1 MTLDRL
7 MAMTCAWFKIK
18 NTFCV
23 QVKLL
28 LDTNSFLRGIVCDVK
43 SSKIKK
49 DYTKTYEFMFHIV
62 FILMTD
68 YYFDKNPLIM
78 NPTKNEPS

>member
-1 MTLDRL
+1 
-7 MAMTCAWFKIK
+7 
-18 NTFCV
+18 
-23 QVKLL
+23 
-28 LDTNSFLRGIVCDVK
+28 
-43 SSKIKK
+43 
-49 DYTKTYEFMFHIV
+49 MFHIV